1 MKTKKLVVLALFI
14 ALSFIGANIKIAG
27 SIAFDS
33 TAGFLGTLIMGPLY
47 GAVIGA
53 IGHLLTAAVSG
64 FPLSLPIH
72 IIVMVDMAL
81 TMFLFGI
88 VYKIFSRSKEIMAI
102 ILSGV
107 VGILINGP
115 LSVFMLIPIMGK
127 AVLAM
132 LPLLIL
138 AAALNIL
145 IAHVVYKFLPGSIK
159 QWK

>member
-1 MKTKKLVVLALFI
+1 MKTRKLVIIALFI
-14 ALSFIGANIKIAG
+14 AMSFIGANIKIAG

-33 TAGFLGTLIMGPLY
+33 MAGFLGTLILGPLY
-47 GAVIGA
+47 GALIGA
-53 IGHLLTAAVSG
+53 IGHLLTAAISG

-72 IIVMVDMAL
+72 MIIMVDMAL

-88 VYKIFSRSKEIMAI
+88 TYKFFSRSNKIISIIMSSI
-102 ILSGV
+102 

-115 LSVFMLIPIMGK
+115 LSVLMLIPIMGR

-159 QWK
+159 LWK

>member
-1 MKTKKLVVLALFI
+1 MKIKKIIILAFFI

-33 TAGFLGTLIMGPLY
+33 TAGFLGTLIMGPFY

-53 IGHLLTAAVSG
+53 FGHLLSAAISG
-64 FPLSLPIH
+64 FPLSLPVH
-72 IIVMVDMAL
+72 MIIMVDMAL

-88 VYKIFSRSKEIMAI
+88 TYKFFIKSNRLLAI
-102 ILSGV
+102 IISSAAGV
-107 VGILINGP
+107 LINGP
-115 LSVFMLIPIMGK
+115 VSVFMLVPIIGK

-132 LPLLIL
+132 LPLLVL

-145 IAHVVYKFLPGSIK
+145 VAYLVYKFLPGSVK

>member
-1 MKTKKLVVLALFI
+1 MKTRKLVIIALFI
-14 ALSFIGANIKIAG
+14 AMSFIGANIKIAG

-33 TAGFLGTLIMGPLY
+33 MAGFLGTLILGPLY
-47 GAVIGA
+47 GALIGA
-53 IGHLLTAAVSG
+53 IGHLLTAAISG

-72 IIVMVDMAL
+72 MIIMVDMAL

-88 VYKIFSRSKEIMAI
+88 TYKFFSRSNEIISI
-102 ILSGV
+102 IMSSI

-115 LSVFMLIPIMGK
+115 LSVLMLIPIMGR

-159 QWK
+159 LWK

>member
-1 MKTKKLVVLALFI
+1 MKTRKLVIIALFI
-14 ALSFIGANIKIAG
+14 AMSFIGANIKIAG

-33 TAGFLGTLIMGPLY
+33 MAGFLGTLILGPLY
-47 GAVIGA
+47 GALIGA

-72 IIVMVDMAL
+72 MIIMADMAL

-88 VYKIFSRSKEIMAI
+88 TYKFFSRSNEIISI
-102 ILSGV
+102 IISSI

-115 LSVFMLIPIMGK
+115 LSVFMLMPIMGK

-132 LPLLIL
+132 LPLLVL

-145 IAHVVYKFLPGSIK
+145 IAHAVYKFLPRSIK
-159 QWK
+159 LWK

>member
-1 MKTKKLVVLALFI
+1 MKTRKLVIIALFI
-14 ALSFIGANIKIAG
+14 AMSFIGANIKIAG

-33 TAGFLGTLIMGPLY
+33 MAGFLGTLILGPLY
-47 GAVIGA
+47 GALIGA
-53 IGHLLTAAVSG
+53 IGHLLTAAISG

-72 IIVMVDMAL
+72 MIIMVDMAL

-88 VYKIFSRSKEIMAI
+88 TYKFFSRSNEIISI
-102 ILSGV
+102 IMSSI

-115 LSVFMLIPIMGK
+115 LSVLMLIPIMGR

-145 IAHVVYKFLPGSIK
+145 IAHVVYKFLPRSIK
-159 QWK
+159 LWK